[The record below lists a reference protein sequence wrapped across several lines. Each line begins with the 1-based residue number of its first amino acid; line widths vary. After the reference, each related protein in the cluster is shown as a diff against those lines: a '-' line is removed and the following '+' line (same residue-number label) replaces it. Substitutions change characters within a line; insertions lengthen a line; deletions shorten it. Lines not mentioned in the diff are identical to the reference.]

1 MAIIRRDLG
10 AGHHF
15 LYNDELMTE
24 PSVDM
29 FSHEF
34 WLFQNKI
41 TGEAKGRGTTVFID
55 YDAQHWVLRH
65 FKRGGLVGKLLSD
78 QYFFLGVERSRPF
91 EEFRLLTKIR
101 EHGLRVPVPVGA
113 RIHRRGFIYRGD
125 LITQNIP
132 ASQDLHHMLTR
143 DPLSKDDWYAV
154 GEALAKMHAC
164 QIYHHDANI
173 RNIMMDN
180 ERNIWLIDFDRCH
193 ERRGHHWKKDNL
205 SRLLRSLNK
214 EKGLNTQFYWTQDDW
229 QYCLAGYRS
238 S

>member
-91 EEFRLLTKIR
+91 EEFRLLTKMR

-143 DPLSKDDWYAV
+143 DPL
-154 GEALAKMHAC
+154 
-164 QIYHHDANI
+164 
-173 RNIMMDN
+173 
-180 ERNIWLIDFDRCH
+180 
-193 ERRGHHWKKDNL
+193 
-205 SRLLRSLNK
+205 
-214 EKGLNTQFYWTQDDW
+214 
-229 QYCLAGYRS
+229 
-238 S
+238 